1 MCVQW
6 VGILTW
12 FSEGLYERSDQCTA
26 AGLTYTLTRLSG
38 VKEAISKHL
47 LVQDDS
53 AQSEGGEGGWS
64 ECYVQEIRWEKDQQN
79 TFLWGEFG
87 VHNQHSI

>member
-53 AQSEGGEGGWS
+53 AQSEGGGRGG
-64 ECYVQEIRWEKDQQN
+64 DQN
-79 TFLWGEFG
+79 
-87 VHNQHSI
+87 VMYKK